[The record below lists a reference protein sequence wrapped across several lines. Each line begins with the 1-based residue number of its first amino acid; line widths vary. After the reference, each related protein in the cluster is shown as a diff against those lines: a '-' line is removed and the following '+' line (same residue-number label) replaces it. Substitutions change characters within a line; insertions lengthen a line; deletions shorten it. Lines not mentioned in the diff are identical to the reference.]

1 MTRTASPPTSNLRSS
16 RRFTLTYQRGKTI
29 NTDLKRVK
37 VSLFLRNVEV
47 EASEVDAVIEYM
59 EKVAARQNGMV
70 NPANFRAPDC
80 PKL

>member
-1 MTRTASPPTSNLRSS
+1 M
-16 RRFTLTYQRGKTI
+16 
-29 NTDLKRVK
+29 
-37 VSLFLRNVEV
+37 SLFIRNVEV

>member
-1 MTRTASPPTSNLRSS
+1 MC
-16 RRFTLTYQRGKTI
+16 
-29 NTDLKRVK
+29 
-37 VSLFLRNVEV
+37 LFSRNVEV

-80 PKL
+80 PKLWAGGLVLLVHRVDVRAYINVDVCKIRIKFIIVVTLQ

>member
-1 MTRTASPPTSNLRSS
+1 MIQTASPQTSSLRSS
-16 RRFTLTYQRGKTI
+16 RRFTLTYQRGEPI

-37 VSLFLRNVEV
+37 SGLFSRNVEV